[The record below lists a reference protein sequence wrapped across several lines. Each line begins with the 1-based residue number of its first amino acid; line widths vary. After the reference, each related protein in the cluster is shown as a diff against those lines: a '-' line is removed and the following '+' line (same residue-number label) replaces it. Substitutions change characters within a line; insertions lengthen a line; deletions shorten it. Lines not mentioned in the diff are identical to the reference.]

1 MPKLSKKSTL
11 LIGVVALVL
20 VITGVAIFFITKN
33 SQVQTVAPVV
43 TQAELYKA
51 QALEAL
57 NNNDAAAAKDLFE
70 KAQAQYD
77 EISAPDET
85 VVNDQVDI
93 EAQLWLINHPS
104 TPSSTAN

>member
-1 MPKLSKKSTL
+1 MSKLSKKSKL
-11 LIGVVALVL
+11 LIGVAVLVL
-20 VITGVAIFFITKN
+20 IVAGVATFILTKN

-57 NNNDAAAAKDLFE
+57 SNNDAAAAKDLFE

-104 TPSSTAN
+104 TPSTTAN